1 MEKEG
6 QISKSS
12 LNPFTMM
19 FWFGVQFSSLCLMFC
34 LLPEFFLIHRNLS
47 DFSLMFSSPDFYL
60 IGRFLS
66 YWCKSVRLLSDWQV
80 FGLETKL
87 SEVRYLTSNFS
98 ETLDIH
104 QTFPKVLFSVFFSF
118 WFFSAESLEVR
129 IKWLTILE
137 NWHLWTIPFTSHKQ
151 PVEYQSLV
159 AHKFA
164 QPIFWFFNTWFCCSV
179 CYVEG

>member
-1 MEKEG
+1 MTGVFNDMEKVG
-6 QISKSS
+6 QTSKSS
-12 LNPFTMM
+12 VNPFTLM
-19 FWFGVQFSSLCLMFC
+19 FWFGVQFSSLRLLFR
-34 LLPEFFLIHRNLS
+34 LLPEFLLIHRNLS

-104 QTFPKVLFSVFFSF
+104 HTFPKVLFSVFFSF
-118 WFFSAESLEVR
+118 WFFSAESLEVK

-137 NWHLWTIPFTSHKQ
+137 NWCLWTTPFTSHK
-151 PVEYQSLV
+151 
-159 AHKFA
+159 
-164 QPIFWFFNTWFCCSV
+164 
-179 CYVEG
+179 